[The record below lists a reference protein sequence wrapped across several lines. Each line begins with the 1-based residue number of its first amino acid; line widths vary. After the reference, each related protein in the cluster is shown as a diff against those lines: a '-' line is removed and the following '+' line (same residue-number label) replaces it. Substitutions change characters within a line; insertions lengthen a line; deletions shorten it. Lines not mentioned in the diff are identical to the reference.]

1 MISLSYAI
9 AIALLVVIEMIRGG
23 MGTYCSTIEHEHNIL
38 GTDTTSVLNRFYVAF
53 LDEKDA
59 SAAKGG
65 LAVTHI
71 ALVFGCAFPL
81 WVHQCLQKEPIL
93 SSEEGSIVQ
102 RDKNFLMSLLPFL
115 GLIILGVG
123 DSISA
128 IIGVNFGRRHW
139 PGGSSRTIEG
149 SVCMFLSMMVAVMLH
164 AGYQRF
170 TELANYSFEIAVVL
184 AVISLIEASTS
195 QVDNLCLPLAGSTLV
210 LLSTVL
216 KVPHYNMTIE
226 ALKHET

>member
-1 MISLSYAI
+1 MQL
-9 AIALLVVIEMIRGG
+9 
-23 MGTYCSTIEHEHNIL
+23 
-38 GTDTTSVLNRFYVAF
+38 
-53 LDEKDA
+53 
-59 SAAKGG
+59 
-65 LAVTHI
+65 
-71 ALVFGCAFPL
+71 
-81 WVHQCLQKEPIL
+81 
-93 SSEEGSIVQ
+93 
-102 RDKNFLMSLLPFL
+102 DKNCLMALLPFL

-149 SVCMFLSMMVAVMLH
+149 SVCMFLSMVGTVMLH

-170 TELANYSFEIAVVL
+170 TELANCSFETSVVM

-195 QVDNLCLPLAGSTLV
+195 QVDNLYLPFAGSTLV

-216 KVPHYNMTIE
+216 KVPHHNMT
-226 ALKHET
+226 